1 MSCSVARNLAAGAAA
16 ALFLASFALADIHKL
31 LRAIAY
37 FCGAG
42 AYVAEILILTDG
54 FRRKVPQ
61 KELFMA
67 YCFGPLYIL
76 LGLELSARSIK
87 NGEAHSFS
95 VIFSAAPAAR
105 GSRIRCRARLR
116 QNRPCTTGRQRR
128 ASARC
133 SAAAAAASRPGRRP
147 QMRRMLTRFRLS
159 MPMSRSYAS

>member
-1 MSCSVARNLAAGAAA
+1 MERKNAVYTIAEERSAEEARREHVLLVARNLAAGAAA
-16 ALFLASFALADIHKL
+16 ALFLASFA

-76 LGLELSARSIK
+76 LGLSYLL
-87 NGEAHSFS
+87 EA
-95 VIFSAAPAAR
+95 
-105 GSRIRCRARLR
+105 
-116 QNRPCTTGRQRR
+116 
-128 ASARC
+128 
-133 SAAAAAASRPGRRP
+133 
-147 QMRRMLTRFRLS
+147 
-159 MPMSRSYAS
+159 

>member
-1 MSCSVARNLAAGAAA
+1 MERKNAVYTIAEERSAEEARREHVLLVARNLAAGAAA

-87 NGEAHSFS
+87 KRRSTQLLRYFFS
-95 VIFSAAPAAR
+95 CAS
-105 GSRIRCRARLR
+105 
-116 QNRPCTTGRQRR
+116 
-128 ASARC
+128 SARQPD
-133 SAAAAAASRPGRRP
+133 SMSRQAASKSSVYHGSATSCVCPV
-147 QMRRMLTRFRLS
+147 
-159 MPMSRSYAS
+159 

>member
-1 MSCSVARNLAAGAAA
+1 MERKNAVYTIAEERSAEEARREHVLLVARNLAAGAAA
-16 ALFLASFALADIHKL
+16 AVFLASFALADIQKL

-76 LGLELSARSIK
+76 LGLSYLL
-87 NGEAHSFS
+87 EA
-95 VIFSAAPAAR
+95 
-105 GSRIRCRARLR
+105 
-116 QNRPCTTGRQRR
+116 
-128 ASARC
+128 
-133 SAAAAAASRPGRRP
+133 
-147 QMRRMLTRFRLS
+147 
-159 MPMSRSYAS
+159 